1 MFTNDFPMGE
11 FPVLPPAVIEQLH
24 RHHDQALMAQL
35 LAADTVLRVSSWF
48 PQN

>member
-1 MFTNDFPMGE
+1 MNTDFPVGE

-24 RHHDQALMAQL
+24 RHHDQALMRQL
-35 LAADTVLRVSSWF
+35 LAADVVLRASSWF